1 MLITE
6 EGKTILKTIITKYAK
21 DSKGKIPENAHHTPR
36 PIFFPKATTD
46 LRNSL
51 DFQNPH
57 LKKSVIT
64 TNSLLSEIFRM
75 A

>member
-6 EGKTILKTIITKYAK
+6 EGKAILKTIITKHAK
-21 DSKGKIPENAHHTPR
+21 DSKGKIPENAPPR
-36 PIFFPKATTD
+36 PIFFPKSTD
-46 LRNSL
+46 LRNSP

-64 TNSLLSEIFRM
+64 ANSLLLEIFRM